1 MKTETDLKYKYTLI
15 TNGLKKKQ
23 KKHKYLKIKF
33 KRVRYMY
40 IE

>member
-1 MKTETDLKYKYTLI
+1 MKTETDLKYKYTHI
-15 TNGLKKKQ
+15 TKGSIKKP

-33 KRVRYMY
+33 KRVRY

>member
-15 TNGLKKKQ
+15 TKGFKKNQ
-23 KKHKYLKIKF
+23 KHKYLKIKF